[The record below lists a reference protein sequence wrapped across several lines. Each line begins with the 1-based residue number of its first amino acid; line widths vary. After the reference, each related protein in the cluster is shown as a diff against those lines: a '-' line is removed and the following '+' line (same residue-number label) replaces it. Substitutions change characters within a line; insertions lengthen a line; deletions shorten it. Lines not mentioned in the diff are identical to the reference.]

1 MKNNSTK
8 YNKNMLLYIKKKR
21 KEVEKMER
29 KTVLIT
35 GSSKGL
41 GAAIAEVFAKN
52 NHNIILNYN
61 NSEQAALKLTE
72 KLKQYNV
79 EVLPIK
85 ADITKEED
93 IKNMVEKS
101 IEKFKKID
109 VLINNAGIAIDTT
122 FDDKTKENFIK
133 ILDTNLV
140 GPFLVSKYVGEYM
153 LKEKK
158 GNIVNISSTNGI
170 DTYYEYSQDYDAS
183 KAGLISLT
191 HNLALHF
198 APYIR
203 VNCVAPGWINTE
215 MNKNLDEEY
224 KKSEENKILL
234 NRFAEPVEI
243 ANVVYFITTDE
254 AKYINNETI
263 RVDGGTI
270 HE

>member
-1 MKNNSTK
+1 
-8 YNKNMLLYIKKKR
+8 
-21 KEVEKMER
+21 MER

-35 GSSKGL
+35 GASRGL
-41 GAAIAEVFAKN
+41 GASIAKTFAQN

-61 NSEQAALKLTE
+61 NSEEEALKLTE
-72 KLKQYNV
+72 ELKQYNV

-85 ADITKEED
+85 ADITKEEE
-93 IKNMVEKS
+93 IKNMVEQS
-101 IEKFKKID
+101 INKFKKID
-109 VLINNAGIAIDTT
+109 ILINNAGIAIDTT
-122 FDDKTKENFIK
+122 FEDKTKENFMKTI
-133 ILDTNLV
+133 DTNLI

-153 LKEKK
+153 LKEKQ

-170 DTYYEYSQDYDAS
+170 DTYYEYSLDYDSS
-183 KAGLISLT
+183 KAGMISLT
-191 HNLALHF
+191 HNLAIHY

-224 KKSEENKILL
+224 KKEEESKILL
-234 NRFAEPVEI
+234 KRFGEPEEI
-243 ANVVYFITTDE
+243 ASVVYFLTTED

-270 HE
+270 HA